1 MSGGSLQAAPR
12 LDQWLRFDAD
22 GSVAV
27 LSGKVE
33 IGQGLLTALAQV
45 VADELGLPLAQV
57 RATAACTGT
66 HPDEGV
72 TSGSLSLQHSG
83 QALRQVCREV
93 RALREAHG
101 GSYAQLQADGLLARA
116 ATGAALP
123 APPALHVGQPLP
135 RLDIPDKL
143 AGRFRY
149 LHDLAPAGL
158 LHGRVL
164 RPPNL
169 QATPRAA
176 DLDAVRTLPGV
187 QAVLQD
193 GRQFGLLAAT
203 GAQADAA
210 LARLEAAVRW
220 DAPEALPDEAAL
232 RDWLLRGPHE
242 TTVVAE
248 RGPVSGPSDA
258 PGVARTLVA
267 EYRRPFVAHA
277 AMGPSAA
284 LACWQDGRL
293 QVWSHTQGPYNLRRD
308 LALAFGL
315 AEEAV
320 VVQHVQGPGCYG
332 HNGADDVAW
341 DAAWLARQVP
351 GRPVRVQ
358 WSRAQ
363 EFTEAPFGPA
373 GLARIEAALD
383 AQGRIVR
390 WSHALWSPGHSSRP
404 GRAPTPTLLGSWCT
418 AQPFPVLP
426 AVNVGAAMGGGA
438 DRNAVPGYAIPA
450 LRVVAHRV
458 LDPAIRGSA
467 LRSLG
472 ALLNVVAIEGCMD
485 ELAALAGSDPLTF
498 RLRHLEEARGRAVLA
513 RAVARSGWMPGAPGG
528 EGQGWGLGYAR
539 YKGTGAWCA
548 VLAQV
553 EVAERVRVRRLVVE
567 ADLGLVVN
575 PDGAVAQLEGGAIQ
589 ATSVAL
595 LEAVRFDRRGI
606 TSRDWEGYPI
616 LRFSDVP
623 AVDVGLADSREPSLG
638 AGEASFGPTA
648 AAIVNAV
655 AQALGVRVR
664 ELPLTPERIRAAIE
678 AAG

>member
-1 MSGGSLQAAPR
+1 MSAGSLQAAPR
-12 LDQWLRFDAD
+12 LDQWLRFEAD
-22 GSVAV
+22 GSVTV

-33 IGQGLLTALAQV
+33 IGQGILTALAQV
-45 VADELGLPLAQV
+45 VADELGLPLARV
-57 RATAACTGT
+57 RTSATRTGS

-83 QALRQVCREV
+83 AALRQVCREV
-93 RALREAHG
+93 RALRAAHG
-101 GSYAQLQADGLLARA
+101 GGYLDLQASGALARA
-116 ATGAALP
+116 ATGQALP
-123 APPALHVGQPLP
+123 APQRGVVGRPVP

-143 AGRFRY
+143 AGHFRY
-149 LHDLAPAGL
+149 LHDLAPEGL

-164 RPPNL
+164 RPPHPGCTL
-169 QATPRAA
+169 RSA
-176 DLDAVRTLPGV
+176 DLDAVRALPGV
-187 QAVLQD
+187 LQVVQD

-210 LARLEAAVRW
+210 WRRLEAAVHW
-220 DAPEALPDEAAL
+220 ATPEALPDPADL
-232 RDWLLRGPHE
+232 RGWLQRGPHE

-248 RGPVSGPSDA
+248 RAAPAGP
-258 PGVARTLVA
+258 PGGAEVRTLQA
-267 EYRRPFVAHA
+267 AYARPFVAHA

-284 LACWQDGRL
+284 LAHWQAGRL

-315 AEEAV
+315 PEDAV
-320 VVQHVQGPGCYG
+320 VVQHAQGPGCYG

-341 DAAWLARQVP
+341 DAAWLARLVP
-351 GRPVRVQ
+351 GRPVRLQ
-358 WSRAQ
+358 WTRAQ

-373 GLARIEAALD
+373 GLAQLEAGLD

-390 WSHALWSPGHSSRP
+390 WSHVLWSPGHSSRP
-404 GRAPTPTLLGSWCT
+404 GRAPTPTLLGSWHT

-426 AVNVGAAMGGGA
+426 AMNVGAAMGGGA

-458 LDPAIRGSA
+458 LDPAVRASA

-472 ALLNVVAIEGCMD
+472 ALLNVFAAEGFMD
-485 ELAALAGSDPLTF
+485 ELAQAAGDDPLAF
-498 RLRHLEEARGRAVLA
+498 RLRHLDDARGRAVLERAAA
-513 RAVARSGWMPGAPGG
+513 RAGWAPGRAGG

-539 YKGTGAWCA
+539 YKGTGGWCA
-548 VLAQV
+548 VVAQV
-553 EVAERVRVRRLVVE
+553 EVAERVRVCRLVVE

-575 PDGAVAQLEGGAIQ
+575 PDGAAAQLEGGAIQ

-595 LEAVRFDRRGI
+595 LEAVQFDRQGI
-606 TSRDWEGYPI
+606 TSRDWESYPI
-616 LRFSDVP
+616 MRFSDVP
-623 AVDVGLADSREPSLG
+623 AIDVGLADSTEPSLG
-638 AGEASFGPTA
+638 AGEASFGPTV
-648 AAIVNAV
+648 AAIGNAV

-664 ELPLTPERIRAAIE
+664 ELPLTPQRIRAAIE
-678 AAG
+678 AQA